1 MAFEFI
7 DYSVAAGVA
16 TLTLKRPER
25 MNSFHAAMHL
35 EVRAALTEAA
45 AAAAA
50 GAVRVLVLTGAGR
63 GFCAGQDLA
72 AEEASFDAAG
82 HPPDLGQ
89 VVRDYY
95 QPLILQLQA
104 LPVPTIAAVN
114 GVAAGA
120 GASIAMACD
129 LVVATASANFIQAF
143 AKVGLI
149 PDTGGTWFLPK
160 RVGMARAM
168 GMALLGDKLSAADA
182 QAQGLIWAAV
192 ADADF
197 SDHIQA
203 LAAQL
208 AAAPTKALV
217 RIRAAMRASLDHD
230 LATQLSLEADI
241 MAELGQSADYREG
254 VMAFTEKRPAVFKG
268 V

>member
-1 MAFEFI
+1 MGFEYI
-7 DYSVAAGVA
+7 DYALVEGVA
-16 TLTLKRPER
+16 TLTLKRPDR
-25 MNSFHAAMHL
+25 MNSFNAAMHL
-35 EVRAALTEAA
+35 EVRAALTEVADSAA
-45 AAAAA
+45 KGLA
-50 GAVRVLVLTGAGR
+50 RVLVLTGAGR

-82 HPPDLGQ
+82 NPPDLGQ

-104 LPVPTIAAVN
+104 LPVPTVAAVN

-120 GASIAMACD
+120 GASIALACD
-129 LVVATASANFIQAF
+129 LVVATESASFIQAF

-149 PDTGGTWFLPK
+149 PDTGGTWFLPQ

-168 GMALLGDKLSAADA
+168 GLALLGDKVPAKEA
-182 QAQGLIWAAV
+182 QAQGLIWSAV
-192 ADADF
+192 ADEAFGDTVA
-197 SDHIQA
+197 A
-203 LAAQL
+203 LAKQL

-217 RIRAAMRASLDHD
+217 RIRQAMRASLQND
-230 LATQLSLEADI
+230 LNTQLSYEADI

-254 VMAFTEKRPAVFKG
+254 VQAFTEKRPAVFKG